1 MSFGPRETAV
11 PNELAD
17 DAILIVDDRP
27 ENLLALEAVLE
38 PFRCRLVRATSGHE
52 ALKRLLESDFAAIL
66 LDVEMPGLDGF
77 QTARLIRERE
87 RTRNVPILFLTA
99 AMREEADLVKAY
111 AQGTV
116 EYIVKPIDPEILR
129 AKVRVLLELHGQGV
143 QLKQQAALRKV
154 AELERDRLFLEERA
168 ARAEADYQQAQLR
181 SLFMN
186 APFPLAMMKGA
197 ALVHE
202 LVNPLYQRLF
212 GDRELVAKP
221 LREAMPE
228 LGGRGLVGIIENV
241 FRTGE
246 TFVNQEFP
254 VELDRSGTGELEEGY
269 FNMVAQPVRGPN
281 EQITGVLVF
290 GFDVTDQVLARRRV
304 EDAVRVRDDFLSIA
318 SHELKTPLTPLELKV
333 TSLLRQAEANLESL
347 LPAER
352 IARDLQVA
360 QRQIR
365 KLTELINELLDDSRI
380 SAGRLQLSMAEVD
393 LRDVVEEVVARFH
406 QQAMQAGCPIEVTIV
421 GDAITGHWDPL
432 RIEQIVTNLLTNALK
447 YGAGKPVRLRV
458 EALPSKAKLTVQDDG
473 IGIPAEH
480 LGRIFDRFERAVT
493 DHHFGGMGLGLYITR
508 KLVVAHGG
516 QIHVQSEPGKGSI
529 FTVELPRPQLGTE
542 DETAL
547 PAHTSP
553 SSPVSSSERR
563 WRS

>member
-1 MSFGPRETAV
+1 
-11 PNELAD
+11 
-17 DAILIVDDRP
+17 
-27 ENLLALEAVLE
+27 
-38 PFRCRLVRATSGHE
+38 
-52 ALKRLLESDFAAIL
+52 
-66 LDVEMPGLDGF
+66 
-77 QTARLIRERE
+77 
-87 RTRNVPILFLTA
+87 
-99 AMREEADLVKAY
+99 
-111 AQGTV
+111 
-116 EYIVKPIDPEILR
+116 
-129 AKVRVLLELHGQGV
+129 
-143 QLKQQAALRKV
+143 
-154 AELERDRLFLEERA
+154 
-168 ARAEADYQQAQLR
+168 
-181 SLFMN
+181 
-186 APFPLAMMKGA
+186 
-197 ALVHE
+197 
-202 LVNPLYQRLF
+202 
-212 GDRELVAKP
+212 
-221 LREAMPE
+221 
-228 LGGRGLVGIIENV
+228 VGIIENV

-542 DETAL
+542 VETAL